1 MGFRM
6 KNFNIMGVSLKNL
19 IFRWGRGGG
28 VGSRK
33 TNIGG
38 VASKG
43 GGLGESPEG
52 VVFLRGVDTL
62 MHTMV
67 AAFFRKKSH
76 FWEKSPK
83 IPPI

>member
-43 GGLGESPEG
+43 GGLGESPD
-52 VVFLRGVDTL
+52 LRKR
-62 MHTMV
+62 
-67 AAFFRKKSH
+67 AWQKKRGWC
-76 FWEKSPK
+76 F
-83 IPPI
+83 